1 MATVQPNRRTD
12 CRYRWQEVTRAAWRA
27 EVGPKLKGIES
38 LPLNTETDLDRFF
51 AEADKILQNGR
62 DKLVPK
68 SRPPDISTRVRP
80 SDPADRAPGKT
91 KRFQDQENRNDN
103 REASSRKN
111 KAPGAAATP
120 QSAPNN
126 PESSPTETRHQRT
139 KNWRM
144 YLADRK
150 KCIHKLA
157 CLAIRLAEASPKT
170 DIPDFEEDGK
180 YYQTVDEKAELL
192 VRKLWPD
199 SSEATGQPPG
209 LELPDLPG
217 EINSE
222 DTALMN
228 LKPRE
233 LADTVRRMPAH
244 KAEGKSALESLINAA
259 YNSWTDGDKDRHVSI
274 YALDIKGAF
283 DRVRRAHLLRIL
295 REYGVPDWMIMFVWS
310 FLSDRSTTVRMQGA
324 VSKKFWVNI
333 GIPQGSPLSPILFLF
348 FSIPLLN
355 KLTRDKGLV
364 SNENAV
370 LYQLKRFLIAAFVD
384 DITFLIVSDSVEKN
398 NKAAE
403 KLYNALVDF
412 AKKDGTTFSADK
424 TKVIHLCKARQKFND
439 SMPNIKDAPPKAEK
453 AIKILGLWLDYRLT
467 WETHVQ
473 KIVNKAR
480 LKMFNLRRISGS
492 IFGPGLKKLL
502 DRYTSAILPII
513 SYACPVWFA
522 GYDERKYTESGKP
535 PGGRCRL
542 SISAKLVNRL
552 ESEHNYFLKQ
562 LSGAYAMTTGFILLK
577 ELAVPTIAVFLTRLV
592 RTYWAQVLETRYGG
606 KLLKPSGDYPDQHPY
621 VLAATDAYSK
631 VLQPAKERLD
641 LEKPVDEG
649 ARYRKLRRLIKSIAD
664 DLVTDQMQT
673 DWVVFVDDK
682 FPPALRGTWGKRNFE
697 IYEDLLKAQSTILLH
712 CRTGVNGLNA
722 CLNFMSFKLAPS
734 SACPCGAR
742 PHDAR
747 HLFMECP
754 LLAAPRK
761 HLKAAM
767 HVFCF
772 HVLVTD
778 YPELAANFAI
788 RYFSLEQFAWTAKR
802 LANPDFGNLPTGG
815 SYAGAG
821 GTTSLQLHHLQL
833 HFGNDVVCDYSI
845 TQLLTTELST
855 YPLSR
860 ASPAPPSVSPPPAHS
875 LPTVPL
881 TIDQNTV
888 SITASPSAICAVVS
902 NALSVSIRHQL
913 TTQKPYWACAGAW
926 AASALALRRV
936 CAKKGHS
943 SGWPETRAASALRP
957 LGLVIATIAWRIGSL
972 RGVLLRALS
981 NATLMKQCAP
991 NSRVSSSVWM
1001 LFCVAMSLAVFSKK
1015 GVPCAGLVFS
1025 YSLRGADIV
1034 KVVNMGLRMRK
1045 RKRKRDGHK
1054 ALR

>member
-1 MATVQPNRRTD
+1 MRLIQNGTVGWALRAGRAVPHLPQGPATRVPPTVQPNGNVFSASSRH
-12 CRYRWQEVTRAAWRA
+12 RWQEVARAAWRA

-62 DKLVPK
+62 DKLVPR

-91 KRFQDQENRNDN
+91 NKFQDQENRNDN

-170 DIPDFEEDGK
+170 DIPDFEEHGK

-209 LELPDLPG
+209 LELPDLSG

-222 DTALMN
+222 DTALMD

-244 KAEGKSALESLINAA
+244 KAEGKSGISIDALKMLLPSKDDDEDLLTNVFERPLQACLKLCYHPNRFKEAITVMIAKSHKDPKLPTSYRPIALLCPIAKILEKLFAVRLTRWLLNSGVLPFEQYGCQGRNTTQALESLINAA

-355 KLTRDKGLV
+355 KLIKDKGLV

-439 SMPNIKDAPPKAEK
+439 SMPNIEDAPPKAEK

-467 WETHVQ
+467 WETHVT

-492 IFGPGLKKLL
+492 TFGPGLKKLL
-502 DRYTSAILPII
+502 ARYTSAILPII

-535 PGGRCRL
+535 PGARCRF

-577 ELAVPTIAVFLTRLV
+577 ELAVPTIAVYLTRLV
-592 RTYWAQVLETRYGG
+592 RTYWAQVLETRYEG

-621 VLAATDAYSK
+621 VLAATDAHSK
-631 VLQPAKERLD
+631 VLQPAKERLE
-641 LEKPVDEG
+641 LGKPVDEG

-673 DWVVFVDDK
+673 DWGVFVDIRSCENRYFNK
-682 FPPALRGTWGKRNFE
+682 LPPALRGTWGKHNFK

-815 SYAGAG
+815 S
-821 GTTSLQLHHLQL
+821 
-833 HFGNDVVCDYSI
+833 
-845 TQLLTTELST
+845 
-855 YPLSR
+855 
-860 ASPAPPSVSPPPAHS
+860 
-875 LPTVPL
+875 
-881 TIDQNTV
+881 
-888 SITASPSAICAVVS
+888 
-902 NALSVSIRHQL
+902 
-913 TTQKPYWACAGAW
+913 
-926 AASALALRRV
+926 
-936 CAKKGHS
+936 
-943 SGWPETRAASALRP
+943 
-957 LGLVIATIAWRIGSL
+957 
-972 RGVLLRALS
+972 
-981 NATLMKQCAP
+981 
-991 NSRVSSSVWM
+991 
-1001 LFCVAMSLAVFSKK
+1001 
-1015 GVPCAGLVFS
+1015 
-1025 YSLRGADIV
+1025 
-1034 KVVNMGLRMRK
+1034 
-1045 RKRKRDGHK
+1045 
-1054 ALR
+1054 